1 MTPLELREKGY
12 QILVDNLGEI
22 DTIRFLQ
29 DFGWGYGDY
38 TKERQTSLQTVT
50 RQKFWQDIQQLRAN
64 KNQ

>member
-38 TKERQTSLQTVT
+38 TKERQTT
-50 RQKFWQDIQQLRAN
+50 KFNNLSYIFC
-64 KNQ
+64 